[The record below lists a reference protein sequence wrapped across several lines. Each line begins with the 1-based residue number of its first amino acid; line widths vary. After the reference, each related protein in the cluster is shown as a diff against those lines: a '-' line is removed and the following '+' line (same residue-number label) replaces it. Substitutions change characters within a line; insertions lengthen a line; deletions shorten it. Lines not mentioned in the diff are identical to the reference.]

1 MNTALLVVAIVSLA
15 SWVELLLYRGGF
27 WKADQRIHPD
37 LPEWPEW
44 PDVVAVIPAR
54 NEEKTVGAT
63 VVSLLAQDYPGE
75 LTIVVVDDGSTDG
88 TVKAAR
94 AAEVS
99 GRLTVVE
106 GRPLEAG
113 WTGKMWAVHQGLE
126 HLDRSGSAAP
136 YVLLTD
142 ADIEHH
148 PRLVGR
154 LVAKAEVGG
163 FHLVSLMVR
172 LRCRGSWER
181 LLIPAFVFFFQK
193 LYPFPWV
200 NDPAR
205 PQAAAAG
212 GCMLVRRRT
221 LAEAGGVAAIRDRII
236 DDCALAALIKH
247 RGPVWLGL
255 AEQTK
260 SLRAY
265 PRLADIWAMVA
276 RSAYAQL
283 KHSPLLLLAAVLGMA
298 VLYLGPPGTVLTGAV
313 LGDGVATVA
322 GAAGWALMAI
332 AYRPTL
338 KLYGLAPWRGVLLPV
353 AAFLYMT
360 MTVDSALRH
369 WRGWGGA
376 WKGRSDGGG

>member
-1 MNTALLVVAIVSLA
+1 MSPLLVVVAIVSLA
-15 SWVELLLYRGGF
+15 AWGYLLLFRGGF
-27 WKADQRIHPD
+27 WKADQRIHSD

-54 NEEKTVGAT
+54 DEERTIGAT
-63 VVSLLAQDYPGE
+63 VVSLLAQDYPGD

-99 GRLTVVE
+99 GRLTVIE

-126 HLDRSGSAAP
+126 HLKQSGSAAP

-142 ADIEHH
+142 ADVEHH
-148 PRLVGR
+148 PRVVGR

-172 LRCRGSWER
+172 LRCKDSWER

-221 LAEAGGVAAIRDRII
+221 LAEAGGIAAIRHRII
-236 DDCALAALIKH
+236 DDCALAALIKP

-255 AEQTK
+255 AERTR

-265 PRLADIWAMVA
+265 TRLADIWAMVV

-283 KHSPLLLLAAVLGMA
+283 SHSPLLLVAAVLGMG
-298 VLYLGPPGTVLTGAV
+298 VLYLGPPGLVLGGVV
-313 LGDGVATVA
+313 LGDGLVIAA
-322 GAAGWALMAI
+322 GAAGWTLMAI

-338 KLYGLAPWRGVLLPV
+338 RLYGLAPWRGLLLCV
-353 AAFLYMT
+353 AAVLYMA
-360 MTVDSALRH
+360 MTVASALRH
-369 WRGWGGA
+369 WRGRGGS
-376 WKGRSDGGG
+376 WKGRHYGSG